1 MLIKARSSSWVTL
14 AAMFLTRMS
23 VLERRSAG
31 EEAAAPEE
39 AAAEAEA
46 EAEAACSSASMET
59 PWVRARG

>member
-1 MLIKARSSSWVTL
+1 MLIKVRSSSWVTL

-39 AAAEAEA
+39 AEAEA